1 MILTFQSKGEYA
13 KLDIDRTKKK
23 LVVTSKKTNYRP
35 TPTAWRMLCDV
46 GKEEEQEKLMDENT
60 DEEFKI
66 NVVASMQLAGYTLKK
81 IEG

>member
-35 TPTAWRMLCDV
+35 LPTAWRMLFDK
-46 GKEEEQEKLMDENT
+46 GKEEEQEKTMDENS

-66 NVVASMQLAGYTLKK
+66 NIVASMQLSGYTLKK

>member
-1 MILTFQSKGEYA
+1 MILTFESKDQYA

-35 TPTAWRMLCDV
+35 TPTSWRMLCDK
-46 GKEEEQEKLMDENT
+46 GKEAEQEKTMDKNT

-66 NVVASMQLAGYTLKK
+66 NIVASMQLVGYTLKK